1 MKEKFITYSFQEE
14 GACLMPQGHRVNTG
28 SVRGM
33 EAWPRAFIVVS
44 TERTWQGRVDK
55 FEQAEFW
62 MV

>member
-1 MKEKFITYSFQEE
+1 
-14 GACLMPQGHRVNTG
+14 MPQGHRVNTG